1 MLLALRRG
9 WEPLIL
15 LKNGFV
21 EAISYSTRVGGGRWH
36 LKVLPEDK
44 RKKWWDALAWEISNG
59 EHTGRSCLS
68 PACIPCGQ

>member
-44 RKKWWDALAWEISNG
+44 RKK
-59 EHTGRSCLS
+59 
-68 PACIPCGQ
+68 